1 MTAEEK
7 KKVREAERAAYLE
20 RQLVST
26 APLGGKAKAVSPTV
40 KAAVHKKKFDNFA
53 RGDIRFKVGENAYVA
68 DILVGIKQNKNAEL
82 YDIVNITPTKITE
95 AQHDSVV
102 AKATQIRDETSV
114 DSSVPQTSSNVNT
127 DAENSSN
134 SSTDIR
140 YSKELMTAEEKKK
153 VREAERAAYLERQLV
168 STALLGGKAKAVSPT
183 AKAAVAKK
191 IASGMPGVSTAQV
204 NEQLT
209 KFDAYNHIK
218 SLTAI

>member
-26 APLGGKAKAVSPTV
+26 APLGG
-40 KAAVHKKKFDNFA
+40 
-53 RGDIRFKVGENAYVA
+53 
-68 DILVGIKQNKNAEL
+68 
-82 YDIVNITPTKITE
+82 
-95 AQHDSVV
+95 
-102 AKATQIRDETSV
+102 
-114 DSSVPQTSSNVNT
+114 
-127 DAENSSN
+127 
-134 SSTDIR
+134 
-140 YSKELMTAEEKKK
+140 
-153 VREAERAAYLERQLV
+153 
-168 STALLGGKAKAVSPT
+168 KAVSPT

>member
-1 MTAEEK
+1 MW
-7 KKVREAERAAYLE
+7 
-20 RQLVST
+20 
-26 APLGGKAKAVSPTV
+26 
-40 KAAVHKKKFDNFA
+40 
-53 RGDIRFKVGENAYVA
+53 DITLS
-68 DILVGIKQNKNAEL
+68 I
-82 YDIVNITPTKITE
+82 KITE

-114 DSSVPQTSSNVNT
+114 DSSVSQTNSNVNT

-168 STALLGGKAKAVSPT
+168 STAPLGGKAKAVSPT

-191 IASGMPGVSTAQV
+191 IASGMPGVSTVQV